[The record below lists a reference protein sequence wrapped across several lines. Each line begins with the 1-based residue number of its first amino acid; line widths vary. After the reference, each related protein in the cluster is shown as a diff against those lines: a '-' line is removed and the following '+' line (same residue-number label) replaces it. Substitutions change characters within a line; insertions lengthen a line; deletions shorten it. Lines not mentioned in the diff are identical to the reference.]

1 MILKKREGKKMKSFR
16 NHPQNSSSCA
26 LLEPGRGEAFMFA
39 SADAMYTLVIANG
52 RVLSLME
59 TPVYPQKK
67 GKTQR
72 VK

>member
-1 MILKKREGKKMKSFR
+1 
-16 NHPQNSSSCA
+16 
-26 LLEPGRGEAFMFA
+26 MFA
-39 SADAMYTLVIANG
+39 SADALYMLVIANG